1 MKRKDLI
8 NKLVNEG
15 FNAKTLSSLND
26 KQIVD
31 LSERLFNE
39 QSIGK
44 GAVIMKKGS
53 NPTDIKRVT
62 DSGMNVELREKDEK
76 PELNVVDTLK
86 SDEIESIWDHIKGGE
101 KPSRKEMK
109 LDIFKYM
116 KKHDCSLDS
125 LKEKCLKES
134 NDELDMKEWISNLA
148 ETNYHSFTSKEEIM
162 ELIKTK
168 LNESVKT
175 IPSWF
180 SSKEILANNPAPV
193 IAPPKTRPGTT
204 PKRRV
209 PFQPGPGPNPRPD
222 ALMDMGEQAAPAPVK
237 APPKVK
243 PGQKPKRRVPFQPGP
258 GPNPRPDALMNE
270 QPAPAPVKAPPKV
283 KPGQKPKR
291 RVPFQ
296 PGPGPNPRPDALVKE
311 FKLPK
316 RQDGTPINP
325 LRPPYEIDPMRRF
338 NEPEPEKQKGKP
350 KKEEEKKKKDHPV
363 PQEAAEQAAPA
374 PVKAPPK
381 VKPGQKPKRR
391 VPFQPGPGPN
401 PRPDALAESKLKSK
415 K

>member
-44 GAVIMKKGS
+44 GAVIMKKSS

-175 IPSWF
+175 MPSWF

-258 GPNPRPDALMNE
+258 GPNPRPDAL
-270 QPAPAPVKAPPKV
+270 
-283 KPGQKPKR
+283 
-291 RVPFQ
+291 
-296 PGPGPNPRPDALVKE
+296 VKE

-338 NEPEPEKQKGKP
+338 NEPEPEKQKDKP

>member
-1 MKRKDLI
+1 MKRKELI

-15 FNAKTLSSLND
+15 FNVKTLSSLSD

-175 IPSWF
+175 MPSWF

-222 ALMDMGEQAAPAPVK
+222 ALMDMGEQA
-237 APPKVK
+237 
-243 PGQKPKRRVPFQPGP
+243 
-258 GPNPRPDALMNE
+258 
-270 QPAPAPVKAPPKV
+270 APAPVKAPPKV

>member
-175 IPSWF
+175 MPSWF

-258 GPNPRPDALMNE
+258 GPNPRPDAL
-270 QPAPAPVKAPPKV
+270 
-283 KPGQKPKR
+283 
-291 RVPFQ
+291 
-296 PGPGPNPRPDALVKE
+296 VKE

-338 NEPEPEKQKGKP
+338 NEPEPEKQKDKP